1 MCKLGITI
9 TDEVIIRNT
18 DNTDNTCNNDLL
30 SILKNNDNMII
41 AELSNNINMTLYDD
55 YYLYISFIVFINN
68 FDLILSNIDS
78 ICIKSGIKIKIG
90 IYVDNIDQVIYLRQT
105 DYFNK
110 IKNIL
115 INDELIEDDEIQT
128 MYFIGKN
135 ICAKNDINNDDNKN
149 KYQALILNP
158 IVHCICIN
166 KYVFENIIPLLNT
179 KILYQYQIKNT
190 ICHINIS
197 KIIKYYSTPILS
209 IEELLI
215 KLIMGVKGYFL
226 IYNIKKLPMNSE
238 KEIKDLYYNIS
249 KLFGEISTCRPVNNI
264 EYPSE
269 QVRDIRPII
278 GSNHYFSSNNRQ
290 PLHTDCAYESYEKS
304 CDWVMLYSLEVSEFG
319 GITSF
324 LYSNTLAYI
333 LRKYEQDLFL
343 RLDRNVSYKYN
354 DENGEYKNIKKLFD
368 MNDNIINWNKFQLHN
383 DNDKETFDICDE
395 LFDVLE
401 RKIVGGQIFDFNKK
415 WEKGDCVVFN
425 DHLILHCR
433 SYFYGNRWLKSL
445 EIFDNLIKLK

>member
-149 KYQALILNP
+149 KY
-158 IVHCICIN
+158 
-166 KYVFENIIPLLNT
+166 
-179 KILYQYQIKNT
+179 
-190 ICHINIS
+190 
-197 KIIKYYSTPILS
+197 
-209 IEELLI
+209 
-215 KLIMGVKGYFL
+215 
-226 IYNIKKLPMNSE
+226 
-238 KEIKDLYYNIS
+238 
-249 KLFGEISTCRPVNNI
+249 
-264 EYPSE
+264 
-269 QVRDIRPII
+269 
-278 GSNHYFSSNNRQ
+278 
-290 PLHTDCAYESYEKS
+290 
-304 CDWVMLYSLEVSEFG
+304 
-319 GITSF
+319 
-324 LYSNTLAYI
+324 
-333 LRKYEQDLFL
+333 
-343 RLDRNVSYKYN
+343 
-354 DENGEYKNIKKLFD
+354 
-368 MNDNIINWNKFQLHN
+368 
-383 DNDKETFDICDE
+383 
-395 LFDVLE
+395 
-401 RKIVGGQIFDFNKK
+401 
-415 WEKGDCVVFN
+415 
-425 DHLILHCR
+425 
-433 SYFYGNRWLKSL
+433 
-445 EIFDNLIKLK
+445 